1 MPKPG
6 ENSCSI
12 SWDRISENE
21 FAAVVAETLAA
32 LFPQDPPEFLIRIPY
47 GYFDVKS
54 IHDELSR
61 AGFTSNEATS
71 LASVTR
77 ASSPHDAAIAYCH
90 GTPLRNEI
98 EARDLSRVAEA
109 TQAVAEALASR
120 FGNGPR

>member
-1 MPKPG
+1 VPKPG

-21 FAAVVAETLAA
+21 FAAVVAEMLAA

-77 ASSPHDAAIAYCH
+77 AS
-90 GTPLRNEI
+90 
-98 EARDLSRVAEA
+98 
-109 TQAVAEALASR
+109 
-120 FGNGPR
+120 